1 MFPWRNTIRWM
12 LKWKRPIKPQLV
24 AWQSFQRFLPTW
36 QSCRY
41 LCEQYVWLLLRYN
54 CVCRLDALI
63 KLWWLLIWL
72 SFLFIWHFD
81 ADWNAGSSYCCSLVM
96 FMWRKTLPY
105 MNKWKIYLVSSVHH
119 SYGQQ
124 AGLAPPLTQSKGR
137 RLCKYKQWELSNPWS
152 PTKPLCMFLM
162 MSDDDLTTLI
172 SAACSILFMASF
184 AVIFLCVRPFLL
196 CPLSKLC
203 WKGCSSIWG
212 SLN

>member
-41 LCEQYVWLLLRYN
+41 LCERYVWLLLRYN

-152 PTKPLCMFLM
+152 PTKPASSVYVPYDECWWF
-162 MSDDDLTTLI
+162 DDTDL
-172 SAACSILFMASF
+172 SC
-184 AVIFLCVRPFLL
+184 LL
-196 CPLSKLC
+196 HFVHGKLC
-203 WKGCSSIWG
+203 CHFPLCKAILIVPFEQALLKG
-212 SLN
+212 L